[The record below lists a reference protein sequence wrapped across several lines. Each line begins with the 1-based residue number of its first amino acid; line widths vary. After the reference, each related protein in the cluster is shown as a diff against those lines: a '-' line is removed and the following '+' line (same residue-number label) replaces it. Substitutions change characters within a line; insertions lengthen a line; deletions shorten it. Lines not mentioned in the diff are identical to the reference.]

1 MIPTGASDPLLGDAP
16 APRGLDEVVLSATAA
31 QRLGAG
37 VGDQLVARIDRRRG
51 GQAQAVTWRLTL
63 VGITAPEA
71 LPDDAALV
79 TLPLLEATED
89 YRDGVAV
96 PALGWPGEA
105 APQTPRRYA
114 RFRLYARHIDDVEGL
129 AKALR
134 QQGIEVRTRA
144 TEIVTM
150 QALDRNL
157 TRVFW
162 LVALLGSSGF
172 LASLAANLLANVER
186 KRRELSVVRLLGFP
200 TLSLVLFP
208 VVQSLLVAVL
218 GALAALAAYLPVAV
232 ALNLWF
238 AESLEPGERICRLLP
253 AHVAL
258 ALVLT
263 ALGAVA
269 AAAWAGTRVARI
281 EPAEGLRDV

>member
-1 MIPTGASDPLLGDAP
+1 
-16 APRGLDEVVLSATAA
+16 
-31 QRLGAG
+31 
-37 VGDQLVARIDRRRG
+37 
-51 GQAQAVTWRLTL
+51 
-63 VGITAPEA
+63 
-71 LPDDAALV
+71 
-79 TLPLLEATED
+79 
-89 YRDGVAV
+89 
-96 PALGWPGEA
+96 
-105 APQTPRRYA
+105 
-114 RFRLYARHIDDVEGL
+114 
-129 AKALR
+129 
-134 QQGIEVRTRA
+134 
-144 TEIVTM
+144 M

-162 LVALLGSSGF
+162 LVALLGTSGF

-232 ALNLWF
+232 ALNVWF

-253 AHVAL
+253 THIAVAL
-258 ALVLT
+258 GLT

-269 AAAWAGTRVARI
+269 AAAWAGVRVARI